1 MFRPERFLDNNGQII
16 QDEHLI
22 PFSIGKRRCPG
33 EALARIELFQFFTGK
48 IILFLLSSVLIRQ
61 DFQVKIWLGLN
72 FTSFLQVKS
81 YHFDS
86 IQY

>member
-1 MFRPERFLDNNGQII
+1 MTIPANTMVSPLMSEILKGDHWGQDKEMFRPERFLDDNGEII

-48 IILFLLSSVLIRQ
+48 IILL
-61 DFQVKIWLGLN
+61 
-72 FTSFLQVKS
+72 
-81 YHFDS
+81 
-86 IQY
+86 